1 MSAFVVS
8 CLMFLLQQHHLKSP
22 ILIRHPAPPGSDA
35 GGYAWHPSSHVRLP
49 SAICRLELISRYQHP
64 EKVIEAQTL
73 LALCDKTGQNPCVA
87 VIAHGDYMKLNARQ
101 INEILRN
108 NHIVVSACPGV
119 TRKFNKR
126 SLRRLGGLKD
136 TTVIHGMF
144 MIAIFFLSKITMTF
158 LDQSVKDSNV
168 NAHIRHRRGTLQDIL
183 TASSAKSP
191 KALNGLDFP
200 GAGEGVLPLPFAT
213 DVVAFAQTRG
223 KPFCLEEYPTLVQ
236 RWGLC
241 ATSGAHHHEHEDC
254 EGSGTWVV
262 VDSGIKIWIVA
273 VPLPGH
279 TWADFGDT
287 ELFVNLKGEISKMD
301 RGKFQWVA
309 LVLGAGDTL

>member
-126 SLRRLGGLKD
+126 SLRPWWLEGHDRD
-136 TTVIHGMF
+136 PWYVHDSY
-144 MIAIFFLSKITMTF
+144 FFLVQDNNDFSRP
-158 LDQSVKDSNV
+158 
-168 NAHIRHRRGTLQDIL
+168 IR
-183 TASSAKSP
+183 
-191 KALNGLDFP
+191 
-200 GAGEGVLPLPFAT
+200 
-213 DVVAFAQTRG
+213 
-223 KPFCLEEYPTLVQ
+223 
-236 RWGLC
+236 
-241 ATSGAHHHEHEDC
+241 
-254 EGSGTWVV
+254 
-262 VDSGIKIWIVA
+262 
-273 VPLPGH
+273 
-279 TWADFGDT
+279 
-287 ELFVNLKGEISKMD
+287 KG
-301 RGKFQWVA
+301 
-309 LVLGAGDTL
+309 